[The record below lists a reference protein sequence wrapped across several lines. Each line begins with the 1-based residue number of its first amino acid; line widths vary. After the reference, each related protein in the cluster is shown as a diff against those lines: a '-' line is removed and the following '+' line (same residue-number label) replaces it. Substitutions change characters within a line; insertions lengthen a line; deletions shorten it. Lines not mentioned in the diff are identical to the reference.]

1 MFNTPD
7 ETWLFIMDSR
17 LKWKAT
23 ALLTWVLATDIAYC
37 LPHVGNE
44 LETTLQTTATGSAG
58 AHETQYP
65 PSNSED
71 RLLVPESH
79 PVRLREICY
88 MVYGMVLTFW
98 TRCIE

>member
-1 MFNTPD
+1 
-7 ETWLFIMDSR
+7 MDSR

-23 ALLTWVLATDIAYC
+23 ALLTWVLATDIAYG

-44 LETTLQTTATGSAG
+44 VEATLQTTATGSAG
-58 AHETQYP
+58 AYETQYP

-79 PVRLREICY
+79 PVRLREMCY
-88 MVYGMVLTFW
+88 MTYGMVLTFW